1 MVATARR
8 AAHADDEALVE
19 LPTPAAPRRGAH
31 RAASRG
37 LRLALAPVT
46 ALAVVGLVAGATLL
60 PLEKGRVERAD
71 PDFAAVT
78 PTFTPERP
86 LATSRS
92 LPRAPLTEATAPW
105 TEPVPTATAVSEPSD
120 EAKDESKKADKKA
133 AAKKKTD
140 AKAAEEKADTKAEK
154 AKESSAEEP
163 GDEKPEES
171 QDFDELGDED
181 GKRYAESGLNVRVGP
196 GTEYDVRT
204 TVGAGEQLVI
214 TDRTEDGWRQVV
226 WKKRAG
232 WVKASYLTKTKPEAR
247 EESADKGS
255 GSKDSGYS
263 SASCPQAGGLEKNLT
278 SRATSVLRAVCA
290 KFPSVKSYG
299 GYRAGDDG
307 YHGSGRAIDVMIS
320 GDAGWEIAKWA
331 RANAGSLGIIE
342 VIYEQKIWTTQR
354 SGDGWRSMS
363 DRGGATANHYDHVHL
378 SIR

>member
-1 MVATARR
+1 
-8 AAHADDEALVE
+8 
-19 LPTPAAPRRGAH
+19 
-31 RAASRG
+31 
-37 LRLALAPVT
+37 
-46 ALAVVGLVAGATLL
+46 
-60 PLEKGRVERAD
+60 
-71 PDFAAVT
+71 
-78 PTFTPERP
+78 
-86 LATSRS
+86 
-92 LPRAPLTEATAPW
+92 
-105 TEPVPTATAVSEPSD
+105 VSEPSD

-331 RANAGSLGIIE
+331 PTRA
-342 VIYEQKIWTTQR
+342 R
-354 SGDGWRSMS
+354 
-363 DRGGATANHYDHVHL
+363 
-378 SIR
+378 